1 VSPSEAVIEVD
12 GLVRS
17 FRRRRGAS
25 VHAVDGISLRV
36 DAGEAVGYIG
46 PNGAGKSTTI
56 KMLTGILVPTAGR
69 VRVCGL
75 DPVRRRRELARR
87 IGVVFGQRSQ
97 LWWDLPL
104 RDSFEL
110 LRVIHGV
117 SSSDFAMRLEEYVSL
132 LDLGPFLSS
141 PVRQLS
147 LGQRMRG
154 EVTAALL
161 HAPRLLVLDE
171 PTIGLDL
178 VSKERLRGFLAT
190 LNAAGRMTLLLTT
203 HDLPDV
209 ERLCRRLVV
218 VDRGRVLIDGPLD
231 ELRRRFGVRRE
242 LVVELESPAPP
253 LHGLPGVE
261 SVTVQAGGLR
271 QHLVFATERT
281 TAAALIAAVAA
292 RVAVRDLAV
301 AEPAIEDVVRR
312 LYAGQ

>member
-1 VSPSEAVIEVD
+1 MSIIEMD
-12 GLVRS
+12 GLARS
-17 FRRRRGAS
+17 FRRRRGVV
-25 VHAVDGISLRV
+25 VHAVDGVSLRV
-36 DAGEAVGYIG
+36 EEGEAVGYIG

-56 KMLTGILVPTAGR
+56 KMLTGILVPTSGR

-75 DPVRRRRELARR
+75 DPVRRRRELARLV
-87 IGVVFGQRSQ
+87 GVVFGQRSQ

-104 RDSFEL
+104 RSSFEL
-110 LRVIHGV
+110 LGAIHRVPAASLARRV
-117 SSSDFAMRLEEYVSL
+117 EECVELLEMA
-132 LDLGPFLSS
+132 PFLDT

-178 VSKERLRGFLAT
+178 VSKERLRTFLSS
-190 LNAAGRMTLLLTT
+190 LNAGGRVTLLLTT

-218 VDRGRVLIDGPLD
+218 VDQGKVLVDGPLD
-231 ELRRRFGVRRE
+231 DLRRRFAGSRE
-242 LVVELESPAPP
+242 LVVELESPAAA
-253 LHGLPGVE
+253 LDGLPGVS

-271 QHLVFATERT
+271 QRLVFSAEET
-281 TAAALIAAVAA
+281 TAAALIAEVAR

-301 AEPAIEDVVRR
+301 AEPAIEDIVRS
-312 LYAGQ
+312 LYAGRPE